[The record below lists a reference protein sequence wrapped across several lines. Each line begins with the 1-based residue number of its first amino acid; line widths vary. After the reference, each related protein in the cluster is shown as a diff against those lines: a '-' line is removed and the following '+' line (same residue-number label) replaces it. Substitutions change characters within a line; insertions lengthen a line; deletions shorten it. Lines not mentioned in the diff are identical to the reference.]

1 MADTIMNNDNE
12 LSVSPS
18 NWRGIYR
25 IGAIAALAILP
36 FGIMDILITFLPGG
50 ATPDP
55 GEGSVKDWIGLFQ
68 RDSLLALRGL
78 GLLNIFT
85 LVLGIPVF
93 YALYA
98 AHRRLSKPI
107 ALFALMLFLTGAAIY
122 IARNPAFPMQTLA
135 TKYTL
140 ATTDY
145 QRSLLTAAGE
155 AILAGSED
163 FTSGSFMGFFFINIA
178 GILMSSVI
186 MMNRRFSAITGWAG
200 FVGFICMLIY
210 SAWASFIPWFYSGA
224 LVLGILGG
232 LLTLSWYVLVAQK
245 LLKLG

>member
-55 GEGSVKDWIGLFQ
+55 GEGTVKDWIGLFQ

-85 LVLGIPVF
+85 LVLGVPVF

-107 ALFALMLFLTGAAIY
+107 ALFALMLFLMGAAIY

-135 TKYTL
+135 
-140 ATTDY
+140 
-145 QRSLLTAAGE
+145 Q
-155 AILAGSED
+155 
-163 FTSGSFMGFFFINIA
+163 N
-178 GILMSSVI
+178 
-186 MMNRRFSAITGWAG
+186 
-200 FVGFICMLIY
+200 
-210 SAWASFIPWFYSGA
+210 IPWQPLTISVHCSQRQGRPFWREARILPVVHLWGSSLSILQEYSCR
-224 LVLGILGG
+224 
-232 LLTLSWYVLVAQK
+232 Q
-245 LLKLG
+245 